1 MKIFAVVLLTMLFIL
16 MTGCPS
22 SSKEK
27 PREDGANDFQ
37 TYKYDG
43 HLWVVVKIGYGVGLE
58 HHPDC
63 PCKKT
68 DGK

>member
-1 MKIFAVVLLTMLFIL
+1 MKNFIVILLVLMFIA
-16 MTGCPS
+16 GCSS
-22 SSKEK
+22 SSKEA
-27 PREDGANDFQ
+27 PREDSANDFQ

-43 HLWVVVKIGYGVGLE
+43 HLWVVIKASYGAGLA

-63 PCKKT
+63 PCKKA